1 MNRVIAEYG
10 GTHTTIKNNNMNVL
24 SAIRAAA
31 KSEDVDLLYAALALH
46 DQCKNDFETC
56 ILKHLWLSTLEI
68 SIVTSFSE
76 TLLIELLR
84 RTKLEKDSLK
94 HATEGMR
101 QIAAKMARHIEKGS
115 MVKFSSILHQGCED
129 DVLPVLASRL
139 VLLGVEIVRLDD
151 LVLPL
156 MRWNTKRLRRDEL
169 LHFALDVRE
178 EEGFFQKQK
187 LGARRIKSIFEFKK
201 RLIGDACHLIRR
213 INEDCSRSGG
223 ESDACSCLM
232 LLCLRF
238 GRKTNRGF
246 IYSQIIS
253 SSWDSRKRFF
263 PFAVCSALEDD
274 EKKKDKLFLF
284 DAKTIV
290 DSLVVQVRLVRTQ
303 RVCELCVRL
312 WVSLM

>member
-1 MNRVIAEYG
+1 M
-10 GTHTTIKNNNMNVL
+10 
-24 SAIRAAA
+24 
-31 KSEDVDLLYAALALH
+31 
-46 DQCKNDFETC
+46 
-56 ILKHLWLSTLEI
+56 
-68 SIVTSFSE
+68 TSFSE

-156 MRWNTKRLRRDEL
+156 ARWNTKRLRRDEL

-187 LGARRIKSIFEFKK
+187 LGARRIKSILEFKK
-201 RLIGDACHLIRR
+201 RLIDDACHLIKR
-213 INEDCSRSGG
+213 ISEDAVQMM
-223 ESDACSCLM
+223 E
-232 LLCLRF
+232 
-238 GRKTNRGF
+238 NRGVLLLNA
-246 IYSQIIS
+246 SV
-253 SSWDSRKRFF
+253 
-263 PFAVCSALEDD
+263 FA
-274 EKKKDKLFLF
+274 
-284 DAKTIV
+284 
-290 DSLVVQVRLVRTQ
+290 
-303 RVCELCVRL
+303 L
-312 WVSLM
+312 WS